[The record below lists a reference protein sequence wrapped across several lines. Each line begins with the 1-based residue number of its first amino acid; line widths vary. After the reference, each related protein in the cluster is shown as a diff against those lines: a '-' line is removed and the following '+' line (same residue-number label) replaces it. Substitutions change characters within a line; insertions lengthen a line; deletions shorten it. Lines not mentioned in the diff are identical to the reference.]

1 MFLIKAHTIVPWFQ
15 VSRVTESRWSKLY
28 IATACLQAIV
38 IIVLQLAILLQNTQE
53 AQELPDASPIGST
66 VSSNDVLDEAAIRFR
81 NIKWE
86 NLAFCGFQVW
96 FLGMAFDAVSYLSRT
111 CRFID
116 SPGTDLRHA
125 RTFVSF
131 L

>member
-1 MFLIKAHTIVPWFQ
+1 M
-15 VSRVTESRWSKLY
+15 SRVTESRWSKLY

-38 IIVLQLAILLQNTQE
+38 IIVLQVAILLQNTQE

-66 VSSNDVLDEAAIRFR
+66 ASSSDVLDEAAIRFR

-86 NLAFCGFQVW
+86 NLAFCGFQLW

-111 CRFID
+111 YWFFD
-116 SPGTDLRHA
+116 SLRTYLGAH
-125 RTFVSF
+125 TLCVIF